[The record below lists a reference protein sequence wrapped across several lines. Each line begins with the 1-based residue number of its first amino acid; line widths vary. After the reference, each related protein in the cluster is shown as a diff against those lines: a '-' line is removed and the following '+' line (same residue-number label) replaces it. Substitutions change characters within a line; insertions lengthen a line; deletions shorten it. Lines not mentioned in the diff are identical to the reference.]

1 MPKIKTIGIDGFD
14 YIKDQW
20 NVELSEGV
28 VALIGPNGSGKTT
41 LLDSLRS
48 SMGLSQFGDRNLS
61 KYIRQEGVI
70 AIIYDNTPDSNGSR
84 PFREVIHTDDDT
96 ITVVQKFKRGPRSPE
111 RGFYIIGGDFDPKNG
126 TLPPAKEILGVEAF
140 MSKMQKVGFSDAYL
154 KILGQPQGQIWSLLS
169 QKPHELLTS
178 LLDITGD
185 QMILE
190 KLKNAIDKV
199 AKAKAEQQQI
209 ALEVA
214 TSKINHTNLEREK
227 ESLDNY
233 KTWVEEKAKNQVM
246 SKLATLNGFTRTRT
260 SCISGIGQ
268 YTKNI
273 KGLEDEL
280 IDQRRLKTDTLKK
293 KVELE
298 KQRKEALEQR
308 GKADRQRV
316 EIAEQVNHLKID
328 IGVLEQQLK
337 EVEGLPKGTEG
348 ELKGKAAEIQGHL
361 NEANSELNGLKV
373 QLNDLKAEL
382 EVLKANQTYYPD
394 KVRMARRELE
404 RQGIPYRQV
413 SDVIEIID
421 PTWSAAIEAYLGP
434 NRFAFIIDAQNRD
447 ELLRA
452 KRILRHM
459 KYPYWC
465 AKPKPVS
472 LVADKDS
479 VLAKISIPEDILGYF
494 SNLNRIKRVSTEDE
508 AERYADE
515 RGMESLAAD
524 GYHTYSD
531 SRSRV
536 LGIDRAQYCGQ
547 NTREQRK
554 KTVESTILSLQP
566 RISGLEQETQTL
578 SSSLQTYLRAIQ
590 LLPFRENNPPK
601 IALLKEQLDKLT
613 QLSAIAQHQYE
624 EADLQWQAIHA
635 EQLEVQKEETT
646 YTESIQ
652 QKENELDRQ
661 KVLKTTT
668 EETLKKNHEDIEQL
682 QRQLSP
688 ADMELLSSVQY
699 EARIYDDNVKRLD
712 RQISYFKNDEASVKL
727 LDKMETIERLVQN
740 SAKRLALSEQNMVA
754 RQKEIEKAERVYQ
767 TCLEDYRQHIK
778 HIFAV
783 LDQRLQQ
790 KASEYGIRTTL
801 RSRLKEDGEVTK
813 DEVELKVAFDDK
825 ALASYQTG
833 DLSGGQKTVVSIL
846 LIMAAVQASAEINGQ
861 QSGNIDFLIF
871 DEPAASLDSHWFEEV
886 GRFFQKSG
894 LQIILTAPEDEKLR
908 NSWWVNQGI
917 FTALKKSGERYA
929 PPLDI
934 VKFVPEDVACTEEES
949 C

>member
-1 MPKIKTIGIDGFD
+1 MPKIKTISIDGFD
-14 YIKDQW
+14 YMKDQW
-20 NVELSEGV
+20 NVELSEGI

-70 AIIYDNTPDSNGSR
+70 AIKYDNTPDSNGLR

-96 ITVVQKFKRGPRSPE
+96 ITVVQKFKRGPRNPE

-126 TLPPAKEILGVEAF
+126 TLPPAKEILGVETF
-140 MSKMQKVGFSDAYL
+140 IGKMQKVGFSDAYL

-169 QKPHELLTS
+169 LKPHELFTC

-185 QMILE
+185 QVILE
-190 KLKNAIDKV
+190 KLKSAIDKV

-209 ALEVA
+209 AYEVA
-214 TSKINHTNLEREK
+214 SSKINHTELEKEK

-233 KTWVEEKAKNQVM
+233 KTWVKEKAKNQVM
-246 SKLATLNGFTRTRT
+246 AKLAMLNGYTRTRT

-273 KGLEDEL
+273 KVLEDEL
-280 IDQRRLKTDTLKK
+280 IFLDHSKKNTLDKK
-293 KVELE
+293 IELE
-298 KQRKEALEQR
+298 RQLKETLEQR
-308 GKADRQRV
+308 READRQRD
-316 EIAEQVNHLKID
+316 ETAQQVNHLKIE
-328 IGVLEQQLK
+328 IGVLDQQLI
-337 EVEGLPKGTEG
+337 EVEGLPQGTED
-348 ELKGKAAEIQGHL
+348 ELKAKVTEIQGHL
-361 NEANSELNGLKV
+361 NKANTNLVGFKQQLDELKE
-373 QLNDLKAEL
+373 EL
-382 EVLKANQTYYPD
+382 EVLKANQTYYSN
-394 KVRMARRELE
+394 KVRMARGELQRE
-404 RQGIPYRQV
+404 GIPYRQV
-413 SDVIEIID
+413 SDVIEITD
-421 PTWSAAIEAYLGP
+421 PTWSAAIESYLGA

-452 KRILRHM
+452 KGILRHI

-465 AKPKPVS
+465 AKPKTVS
-472 LVADKDS
+472 LVVDKDS
-479 VLAKISIPEDILGYF
+479 VLAKILIPEDILGYF
-494 SNLNRIKRVSTEDE
+494 TNLNRIRRVTTEDE

-515 RGMESLAAD
+515 RGIESLAAD

-536 LGIDRAQYCGQ
+536 LDINQPQYCGKK
-547 NTREQRK
+547 TREQRK

-566 RISGLEQETQTL
+566 RISGLEREIQIL
-578 SSSLQTYLRAIQ
+578 SSSLQNYLRAIQ
-590 LLPFRENNPPK
+590 LLPVRENNPLK
-601 IALLKEQLDKLT
+601 IVLLKNKLDKAT
-613 QLSAIAQHQYE
+613 QQSAIAQLQYE
-624 EADLQWQAIHA
+624 KADLQWQAIH
-635 EQLEVQKEETT
+635 EKQIEVGKEETT
-646 YTESIQ
+646 YTKLIQ
-652 QKENELDRQ
+652 QKESELDRQ
-661 KVLKTTT
+661 KDFKTKT

-682 QRQLSP
+682 QRQLSS

-699 EARIYDDNVKRLD
+699 EARIYEDNVKRLD
-712 RQISYFKNDEASVKL
+712 QQISEFKNDEACLKL
-727 LDKMETIERLVQN
+727 LDKIETMEMLVQN
-740 SAKRLALSEQNMVA
+740 SAKRLALSEQNLVA

-783 LDQRLQQ
+783 LDQRFQQ
-790 KASEYGIRTTL
+790 KATEYGIRTTL

-825 ALASYQTG
+825 VLASYQTG
-833 DLSGGQKTVVSIL
+833 ELSGGQKTVVSIL
-846 LIMAAVQASAEINGQ
+846 LIMAAVQASSEINGQ
-861 QSGNIDFLIF
+861 QSGNIDFLIL
-871 DEPAASLDSHWFEEV
+871 DEPAASLDSHWLEEV
-886 GRFFQKSG
+886 GHFFQKSG
-894 LQIILTAPEDEKLR
+894 LQIIITAPEDEKLR
-908 NSWWVNQGI
+908 NCWWINQGI
-917 FTALKKSGERYA
+917 FTALKRAGERYA

-934 VKFVPEDVACTEEES
+934 VKFVPEDVASTEERS